1 MEMIAVDT
9 NVIIRFLV
17 DDHPA
22 EGKRARRLF
31 ETHRVLV
38 PESVLLESEWVLRAV
53 YGFSRNQISLAFRA
67 LLQLSSVVVDD
78 RAGIMQVFDWFDEG
92 FDFADALHYARSTDL
107 EFKTFDRKYLNKGK
121 KHRMKITEP

>member
-17 DDHPA
+17 DDNPA

-53 YGFSRNQISLAFRA
+53 YGFSRDEISRAFRA
-67 LLQLSSVVVDD
+67 LLQLPNVIVDD
-78 RAGIMQVFDWFDEG
+78 RAGVMQVFDWFDEG
-92 FDFADALHYARSTDL
+92 FDFADALHYARSTEL
-107 EFKTFDRKYLNKGK
+107 EFKTFDRKFLNKGK
-121 KHRMKITEP
+121 KQRMKISEP

>member
-17 DDHPA
+17 DDNPA

-53 YGFSRNQISLAFRA
+53 YGFSRDEISRAFRA
-67 LLQLSSVVVDD
+67 LLQLTNVIVDD
-78 RAGIMQVFDWFDEG
+78 RAGVMQVFDWFDEG
-92 FDFADALHYARSTDL
+92 FDFADALHYARSTEL
-107 EFKTFDRKYLNKGK
+107 EFKTFDRKFLNKGK